1 MTAVTAYLLHGDV
14 MPAGQLA
21 KLLHQI
27 EIGFGT
33 AVTSATLST
42 SVQDG
47 DDVLRICDYRD
58 LTVSFK
64 SLQTGND
71 RLQFHA
77 VIGGVIRA
85 ASDFFGTAVA
95 VQDCRITTRSRIT
108 EAGTIRIQSNLK
120 HKETSVCVVIGV
132 DKRER
137 AGYKHNAC
145 NQPFLAPLTTEGR
158 LVLDN

>member
-21 KLLHQI
+21 QLLHQV

-33 AVTSATLST
+33 AV
-42 SVQDG
+42 VQDG
-47 DDVLRICDYRD
+47 DDVLRIRDYRY
-58 LTVSFK
+58 LAVSSK
-64 SLQTGND
+64 GLQTGND

-95 VQDCRITTRSRIT
+95 VQDCRITTRTRIT
-108 EAGTIRIQSNLK
+108 EA
-120 HKETSVCVVIGV
+120 
-132 DKRER
+132 
-137 AGYKHNAC
+137 
-145 NQPFLAPLTTEGR
+145 
-158 LVLDN
+158 